1 MQENSIH
8 FVSIDFVIICSL
20 LMQTNNLLSPL
31 SSQVFKICVQNEKH
45 YFVLLQQIISTDF
58 VLRSILMITC
68 CRLPTSASDTALMLP
83 MAWPPRQWRPAGTS
97 LDGTDWGQRRKDRIC
112 WSSSTVFLEDL
123 LYFSG
128 LDQHFV
134 FLFMEFMIHP
144 LKTNQKTTCT
154 LEWPWLVWQLWQDH
168 FPFTNRKNHQGSWT
182 HLTYICLN
190 MCLHCKMEWRKWSK
204 LTN

>member
-31 SSQVFKICVQNEKH
+31 SSQVFKICVQTEKQ

-97 LDGTDWGQRRKDRIC
+97 LDGTDWGKRRRGSIC
-112 WSSSTVFLEDL
+112 LCSSTAYLEGL
-123 LYFSG
+123 LYSFG
-128 LDQHFV
+128 LDLHFV
-134 FLFMEFMIHP
+134 FLLMQFITHH
-144 LKTNQKTTCT
+144 LNTNQKTTYT
-154 LEWPWLVWQLWQDH
+154 LVLPWLVWPLSLVRSH
-168 FPFTNRKNHQGSWT
+168 SINRKSHQG
-182 HLTYICLN
+182 
-190 MCLHCKMEWRKWSK
+190 
-204 LTN
+204 